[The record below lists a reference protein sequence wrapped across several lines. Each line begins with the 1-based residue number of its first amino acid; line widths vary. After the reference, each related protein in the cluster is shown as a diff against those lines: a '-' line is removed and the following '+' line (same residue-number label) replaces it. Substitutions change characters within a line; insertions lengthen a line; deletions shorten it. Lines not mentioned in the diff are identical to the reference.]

1 MRRNIIVF
9 ITMGIVLLLFTILL
23 DHNFSRSYHHTF
35 TKTTDLS
42 KENIEGL
49 YLNDN
54 FNSEKITKKYGKI
67 SEQSRDV
74 EHYNYY
80 KLRKGIEIATNKSGK
95 ITRFI
100 ITDSNLK
107 TVRGIK
113 IGDKKEDVIKAYGKN
128 NYFRSEQGFD
138 IIGYVDKKNGISI
151 EFWLVNDK
159 VSFYRLDDK
168 SMK

>member
-1 MRRNIIVF
+1 MRRNIIVS

-23 DHNFSRSYHHTF
+23 DHNFPRSYHHTF

-80 KLRKGIEIATNKSGK
+80 KLRKGIEIFKNSKRNK
-95 ITRFI
+95 
-100 ITDSNLK
+100 N
-107 TVRGIK
+107 
-113 IGDKKEDVIKAYGKN
+113 
-128 NYFRSEQGFD
+128 
-138 IIGYVDKKNGISI
+138 
-151 EFWLVNDK
+151 W
-159 VSFYRLDDK
+159 
-168 SMK
+168 